1 MLLPR
6 AGANKN
12 FVPDWTFKGS
22 SLSSAHIFGGA
33 DWRAENGEIVGTP
46 KAPQGGRLIL
56 DKPVPVVN
64 SAECTTEQ

>member
-1 MLLPR
+1 MGKKIVCGILAAAGALLVLPR

-22 SLSSAHIFGGA
+22 SLASAHMLGSA

-46 KAPQGGRLIL
+46 K
-56 DKPVPVVN
+56 
-64 SAECTTEQ
+64 SA